1 MFGVTEFDQDP
12 ETAAELMRL
21 KRKQS
26 IADAMMQSGRV
37 APQGRM
43 AGRVY
48 VGPSI
53 FEGLGGLAEQYVA
66 KGQMSEAEQG
76 YKALGESRRI
86 MQDNERGKIMEV
98 LAGRPEQPMGPPTE
112 AGEMGVR
119 EAAPAGTKEQ
129 VMQALASSRLPAY
142 RDAGLKGMIA
152 GITPDWE
159 VAEQYDASGNKQKVL
174 LNKNN
179 PAQTKPFGGAS
190 APTIQYK
197 DVFVEGPKGEPYV
210 QKQVSTDNGKTWTK
224 EGVASPRFAKQVAS
238 TVVIGGDEAKYAPVS
253 VVKRG
258 HDGKD
263 DPKLGTELISR
274 SQAIKEKRTL
284 GNSDPTVQGGLA
296 QAKKEGAERGEAYAL
311 SQAEKVGAAKALK
324 AAGFDPD
331 TGKDVISDNLDRATG
346 GMVGSVGDKIA
357 GAFNVT
363 TEGKAANA
371 VLESTANKITMDMM
385 GGKLG
390 AGISNADR
398 DFVIGQLGK
407 VGDAN
412 EPIGARKAA
421 WKAAKDRLISV
432 GVPFGG
438 KQSGGKPTAPA
449 NPYSGMSDD
458 EIKAALGGG

>member
-1 MFGVTEFDQDP
+1 MATNQYGQTEWDADP
-12 ETAAELMRL
+12 ETAAELRRL
-21 KRKQS
+21 ANQEKM
-26 IADAMMQSGRV
+26 AAAMMQRGQQPLTGSMVG
-37 APQGRM
+37 QT
-43 AGRVY
+43 Y
-48 VGPSI
+48 VGASPLQGI
-53 FEGLGGLAEQYVA
+53 ANLLHQYNSQKATQGV
-66 KGQMSEAEQG
+66 EEG

-86 MQDNERGKIMEV
+86 MQDNERNKIMEA
-98 LAGRPEQPMGPPTE
+98 LAGRPEQPMGPPTPS
-112 AGEMGVR
+112 GEMGVR
-119 EAAPAGTKEQ
+119 EAVPAGTKEQ

-258 HDGKD
+258 PDGKD

-311 SQAEKVGAAKALK
+311 SQAEKIGAAKALK

-346 GMVGSVGDKIA
+346 GMVGAVGDKIA

-390 AGISNADR
+390 AGISNTDR

-438 KQSGGKPTAPA
+438 KSAGGKV
-449 NPYSGMSDD
+449 SGKSDVRSEAD
-458 EIKAALGGG
+458 KILGL

>member
-1 MFGVTEFDQDP
+1 MATPNIFGVTEFDQDP
-12 ETAAELMRL
+12 ETAAELRRL
-21 KRKQS
+21 KRQQQ
-26 IADAMMQSGRV
+26 IADTMMGQSQQPLQGGMVGNAYV
-37 APQGRM
+37 APSITQGLAKLFQGYS
-43 AGRVY
+43 AGRQN
-48 VGPSI
+48 
-53 FEGLGGLAEQYVA
+53 EGV
-66 KGQMSEAEQG
+66 EQG
-76 YKALGESRRI
+76 YQKLATDRRA
-86 MQDNERGKIMEV
+86 MENSERNKIIETII
-98 LAGRPEQPMGPPTE
+98 GRPEQPMGPPTE
-112 AGEMGVR
+112 EGAMGVSP
-119 EAAPAGTKEQ
+119 ATPAGTKEQ

-142 RDAGLKGMIA
+142 RDAGLKGMLA

-179 PAQTKPFGGAS
+179 PSQTKPFGGAS
-190 APTIQYK
+190 APTVQYK
-197 DVFVEGPKGEPYV
+197 EVFVEGPKGEPYV
-210 QKQVSTDNGKTWTK
+210 QKQVSTDNGKTWAK

-238 TVVIGGDEAKYAPVS
+238 TVVVGGDDAKYAPVS

-258 HDGKD
+258 PDGKD

-274 SQAIKEKRTL
+274 AQAIKEKRTL
-284 GNSDPTVQGGLA
+284 GSSDPTIQGGISESKRSG
-296 QAKKEGAERGEAYAL
+296 QERAEAYSL
-311 SQAEKVGAAKALK
+311 SQAEKVGASRALK

-331 TGKDVISDNLDRATG
+331 TGKDVISDNLDKATG

-438 KQSGGKPTAPA
+438 KQSSGKPASA
-449 NPYSGMSDD
+449 GGSSGEWKD
-458 EIKAALGGG
+458 L